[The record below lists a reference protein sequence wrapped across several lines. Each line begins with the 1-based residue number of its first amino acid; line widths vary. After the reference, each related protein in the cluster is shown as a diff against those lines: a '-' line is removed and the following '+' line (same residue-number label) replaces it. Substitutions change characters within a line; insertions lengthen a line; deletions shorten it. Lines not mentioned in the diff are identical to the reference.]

1 MEALIS
7 SADAVVVAAFLVA
20 IPAIISAINAW
31 QTRKQLKP
39 NGGSSLRDAVDR
51 IEQAGQRTEQKVIDN
66 HADLLDVRADMRET
80 HGRLRNVES
89 ALRVASADR
98 KDIAADLAATH
109 TDL

>member
-1 MEALIS
+1 MQAFLS
-7 SADAVVVAAFLVA
+7 SSDAVVIAAILVA
-20 IPAIISAINAW
+20 VPATISAVNAW

-51 IEQAGQRTEQKVIDN
+51 IEVATIEH
-66 HADLLDVRADMRET
+66 HADILDVKADMRET
-80 HGRLRNVES
+80 HGRLRSVES
-89 ALRVASADR
+89 ALRVATADR